1 MWTRTLTHLV
11 HGDKP
16 HYTSTGRQGHWQTVC
31 MELSHS
37 TGVQVDKDT
46 DTPCAT
52 LHKYRWTKT
61 LTHVVYGVKACYT
74 STGRQG
80 HWQTVC
86 MELSHSTGVQVD
98 KDTDTHTSTGRQ
110 GHWQT
115 VCTELSHTTGVQVD
129 KDTDT
134 PCATLHKYRWTKTL
148 THLAYGVKLCY
159 MSTGGQRHWRTLC
172 MEISCTGGQKHWH
185 TLCHTP
191 QVQVDKDIDAPC
203 AQFRR
208 LPCQASLWAQGP
220 GGAGETSAATL
231 PSETLEPAPLGALC
245 SLGGSAQSHHSAGN
259 PRNRQVESGVVSPGW
274 GLHRASRWS
283 RWGTG
288 RRCRKVLCCRCNLHN
303 FAEGWNCWF
312 FKRFSVWETFFR
324 IFFFLTEYASKD
336 ENMFLKR
343 VWRKFH
349 RQELTLNTENATI
362 FYF

>member
-1 MWTRTLTHLV
+1 MLHKYRQARTLTNCVHGVKPQYRSTGGQRHWHTHKYRQTRTLTNRV
-11 HGDKP
+11 HGVKP
-16 HYTSTGRQGHWQTVC
+16 HYRSTGGQRHW
-31 MELSHS
+31 H
-37 TGVQVDKDT
+37 
-46 DTPCAT
+46 T
-52 LHKYRWTKT
+52 L
-61 LTHVVYGVKACYT
+61 C
-74 STGRQG
+74 
-80 HWQTVC
+80 
-86 MELSHSTGVQVD
+86 
-98 KDTDTHTSTGRQ
+98 HTT
-110 GHWQT
+110 
-115 VCTELSHTTGVQVD
+115 HTTGVQVD

-191 QVQVDKDIDAPC
+191 QVQVDKDIDAPG

-303 FAEGWNCWF
+303 FVEGWNCWF

-324 IFFFLTEYASKD
+324 FFFFLTEYASKD

>member
-1 MWTRTLTHLV
+1 MDKDTDTPCATLHQYRWTKTLAHLV
-11 HGDKP
+11 YGVKP
-16 HYTSTGRQGHWQTVC
+16 RYTSTGRQRHWQTVC
-31 MELSHS
+31 MELSHI

-52 LHKYRWTKT
+52 LHQYRWTKT
-61 LTHVVYGVKACYT
+61 LAHLVYGVKPRYT

-86 MELSHSTGVQVD
+86 M
-98 KDTDTHTSTGRQ
+98 
-110 GHWQT
+110 
-115 VCTELSHTTGVQVD
+115 ELSHTTGVQVD

-148 THLAYGVKLCY
+148 THLVYGVKLCY

-185 TLCHTP
+185 TLCHTT

-208 LPCQASLWAQGP
+208 LPCQPFLSVQGP

-231 PSETLEPAPLGALC
+231 PSETLEQAPPGAPC

-303 FAEGWNCWF
+303 FIEGWNCWF
-312 FKRFSVWETFFR
+312 FKRFSVWETFFSF
-324 IFFFLTEYASKD
+324 FFFLTEYASKD
-336 ENMFLKR
+336 ENIFLKR

-349 RQELTLNTENATI
+349 RQELTLNTEKATI